1 MAGRPLHKEE
11 RNMKFDTKPMEARAD
26 KAIASFES
34 TISTVRASQAN
45 AGVLSNVNF
54 EYYGSPTPINTMAD
68 IRVADA
74 RTLTITPYDATTLKA
89 MEKAILMSDIGI
101 TPMNDGKVIR
111 LSFPQLTEERR
122 KEIKK
127 QVQKYAEDAKVAIRN
142 IRRDAN
148 EDAKKQKKDGLL
160 TEDDLK
166 SAEKAIQDVTD
177 RYIKKIDELYAK
189 KEKEIME
196 I

>member
-1 MAGRPLHKEE
+1 
-11 RNMKFDTKPMEARAD
+11 MKFDTKPMEERTS
-26 KAIASFES
+26 KAIASFE
-34 TISTVRASQAN
+34 TTLSTVRASQAN
-45 AGVLSNVNF
+45 AGVLARVNF
-54 EYYGSPTPINTMAD
+54 DYYGSPTPLNSMAD

-74 RTLTITPYDATTLKA
+74 RTLVITPYDATTLKA
-89 MEKAILMSDIGI
+89 MEKAIQTSDVGI
-101 TPMNDGKVIR
+101 NPMNDGKVIR

-122 KEIKK
+122 REIKK

-148 EDAKKQKKDGLL
+148 EDAKKQKKDGVL
-160 TEDDLK
+160 TEDEQK
-166 SAEKAIQDVTD
+166 AAEKTIQDITD
-177 RYIKKIDELYAK
+177 KSTKKIDEILAK

>member
-1 MAGRPLHKEE
+1 
-11 RNMKFDTKPMEARAD
+11 MKYDTKVMEEKTQ
-26 KAIASFES
+26 KAIASLEN
-34 TISTVRASQAN
+34 TLSTVRASQAN

-54 EYYGSPTPINTMAD
+54 EYYGSPTPLNSMAD

-74 RTLTITPYDATTLKA
+74 RTLVITPYDATTLKA
-89 MEKAILMSDIGI
+89 MEKAILMSDVGI

-111 LSFPQLTEERR
+111 LAFPQLTEERR

-127 QVQKYAEDAKVAIRN
+127 QVQKYGEDAKVAVRN

-166 SAEKAIQDVTD
+166 AAEKAIQDVTD
-177 RYIKKIDELYAK
+177 KCTKKIDEIMAK